1 MPRAALTD
9 APKKIFKTIFI
20 PCSFVTLATEP
31 IQIPTDK

>member
-20 PCSFVTLATEP
+20 PYSFVTLAKN
-31 IQIPTDK
+31 QSNSN